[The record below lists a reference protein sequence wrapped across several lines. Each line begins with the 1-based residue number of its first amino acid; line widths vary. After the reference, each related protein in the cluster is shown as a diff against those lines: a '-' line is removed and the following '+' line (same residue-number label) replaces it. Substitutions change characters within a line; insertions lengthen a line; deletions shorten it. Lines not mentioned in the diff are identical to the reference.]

1 MLGNLTPKWRN
12 WWIRGFTTALL
23 FALLAFVLWVG
34 PLGIMFGVLVCQV
47 KCFHEV
53 ISIGHKKYKQH
64 DFLYFRT
71 LQWYFLIAANYF
83 FYGELLPST
92 FFIFFRTGNYLP
104 FLVRYHLFLSFL
116 MYVAGIVAF
125 VLTLKKGSYR
135 IQFKMFGWTHVTLL
149 LVVTQSH
156 LLLQNLFEGMFWF
169 MIPLCMVVCNDI
181 MAYIFGFFFGRTSLI
196 QLSPKKTW
204 EGFIGAFFSTI
215 AFGFVFANILARYEF
230 FACPVEY
237 REDSITAATLSCKPG
252 YIFTQQAYNVPDILQ
267 PLLGATVH
275 MFPAQLHAVVLA
287 AFASSIAPFGG
298 FMASGFKR
306 AFEVKDFDDLIPGH
320 GGLMDRFDCQ
330 YLMATFA
337 YVYIVTFVHAV
348 RPNYV
353 LGLFMAMSGEEQVKL
368 YHSIQDY
375 LKENSL
381 IQ

>member
-1 MLGNLTPKWRN
+1 
-12 WWIRGFTTALL
+12 
-23 FALLAFVLWVG
+23 
-34 PLGIMFGVLVCQV
+34 
-47 KCFHEV
+47 
-53 ISIGHKKYKQH
+53 
-64 DFLYFRT
+64 
-71 LQWYFLIAANYF
+71 
-83 FYGELLPST
+83 
-92 FFIFFRTGNYLP
+92 
-104 FLVRYHLFLSFL
+104 
-116 MYVAGIVAF
+116 
-125 VLTLKKGSYR
+125 
-135 IQFKMFGWTHVTLL
+135 
-149 LVVTQSH
+149 
-156 LLLQNLFEGMFWF
+156 

-252 YIFTQQAYNVPDILQ
+252 YMFTQQAYGIPDVLQ
-267 PLLGATVH
+267 PLLGAAVH

-306 AFEVKDFDDLIPGH
+306 AFEIKDFDDLIPGH

-368 YHSIQDY
+368 YDNIQDY

-381 IQ
+381 IQWCDYIDICFHLKVLL